1 MKKESDKVQDL
12 IIESLSV
19 MEKFFKIND
28 SSSIQQLRSEV
39 ENLYSAS
46 QVEISTIR
54 NSLKDGRELN
64 ESQHMVLLDRAAEVL
79 KNRRA
84 DGVGL

>member
-46 QVEISTIR
+46 QIEISTIR